1 MRVNRETL
9 NDLYWGQELTQR
21 EIAIR
26 CHISSKDT
34 IRAWMRK
41 FNIPTRGCHE
51 ALLLAYQ
58 RNPQRKLAL
67 AEALR
72 QSPRPPPPVCN
83 KGIPCSKER
92 KEAISRAN
100 KGRPSPMKGKT
111 FSVETRERMSL
122 ARRGKPSPKRGIP
135 QSEEQRE
142 NLSKAHMGQQPW
154 NKGIP
159 MREESKKKLQESN
172 RKYFADLS
180 CEEKEKW
187 LKNVFKGL
195 RKRPT
200 ALEKQLISM
209 IEDNKLPYKYV
220 GDGQFILGGKN
231 PDFLNVNGKK
241 QVIEAFGCFWHD
253 VFDVAERIEHFRQYG
268 FDTLIIWEDEMADT
282 DAVISKIKKFSHRK
296 VEI

>member
-9 NDLYWGQELTQR
+9 YDLYWGQELTQR

-41 FNIPTRGCHE
+41 FNIPTRDCHE

-111 FSVETRERMSL
+111 FSAETRKRMSL
-122 ARRGKPSPKRGIP
+122 ADKGKPSPKKGIP

-142 NLSKAHMGQQPW
+142 KSSKAHMGQPAW

-159 MREESKKKLQESN
+159 MREESKGKLSEANKRYWASLSQE
-172 RKYFADLS
+172 D
-180 CEEKEKW
+180 
-187 LKNVFKGL
+187 KGKSIKAVL
-195 RKRPT
+195 RGLWRRPT
-200 ALEKQLISM
+200 TLEQQLISI
-209 IEDNKLPYKYV
+209 IENNKLPYKYV

-231 PDFLNVNGKK
+231 PDFLNTNGKK
-241 QVIEAFGCFWHD
+241 QLIEAFGTYWHD

-268 FDTLIIWEDEMADT
+268 FDTLIIWEDEMKNRDT
-282 DAVISKIKKFSHRK
+282 VISKIKKFSHRK
-296 VEI
+296 VRA